1 MGDDADMKW
10 TMMIPALL
18 LAAAAPGVARAQ
30 DATADATAD
39 RAAET
44 TGDAAACDV
53 AVWTTAQYNA
63 DRIGLVT
70 GGLIDAMLKGASVPE
85 INSSEAI
92 KSMLPPETLFDVISH
107 SKLDQIIGRPIN
119 YIRVDKGLK
128 EAEADRK
135 NKARAYASDNPCFI
149 EVHLWLVYYQSAP
162 FHGERIFSYWRIKDF
177 RGPKP
182 VSTGGYDNGQMKD
195 FSKQDVA
202 TATEMAKGAIAEI
215 LEKIARKKLQ
225 AKVAR

>member
-1 MGDDADMKW
+1 MKR

-30 DATADATAD
+30 DATAETA
-39 RAAET
+39 
-44 TGDAAACDV
+44 GDAAACDV

-92 KSMLPPETLFDVISH
+92 KSMLPAETLFDVISH

-119 YIRVDKGLK
+119 YIRVDKGPK

-202 TATEMAKGAIAEI
+202 TATEMAKGAIAEVF
-215 LEKIARKKLQ
+215 EKTTRKKLQ